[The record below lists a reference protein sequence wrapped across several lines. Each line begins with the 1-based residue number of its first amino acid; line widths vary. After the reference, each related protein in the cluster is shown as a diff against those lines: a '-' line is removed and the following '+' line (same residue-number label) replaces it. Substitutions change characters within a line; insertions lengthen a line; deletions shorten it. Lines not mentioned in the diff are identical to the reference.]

1 MSIEVLDHWS
11 AGSKKSVIMVLILAP
26 LPRSSDLIA
35 PLHIVSSLV
44 RYKVSDLF
52 KGVKSSLM
60 TAQSHEVI
68 RHIFTDYLL
77 KATSSGAFRPTPEP
91 QIFSH
96 GLEKIQEALDLCRR
110 EAALLKS

>member
-44 RYKVSDLF
+44 RYK
-52 KGVKSSLM
+52 
-60 TAQSHEVI
+60 SHEVI